1 MVTGL
6 STLLALLGRGVLSE
20 TDAKQ
25 LFAAMRETLQVDAIV
40 VGQEW
45 GRFGGFLRSEG
56 VPEEWPAVYAA
67 LGHQD
72 PGRAYLA
79 ARPLGS
85 WFFVRGDSTAAELEM
100 ELHQEFLRLGFRDAA
115 IGRLPSPGAPI
126 NLVLYRMNSRTEDFG
141 DADRALLS
149 VLAPHFQ
156 QAFGRARSARAWR
169 GETDDSR
176 PDVLLSLPHARIS
189 SNDGEIHWS
198 QEAERVFE
206 KQFVQP
212 FAKVRSRLDAMIRHV
227 AASDASRSWPIVGD
241 LYGEV
246 LVVRGDKGVEEL
258 VVLFEPADV
267 ASTDESAQSPAEELL
282 SPKQRLVARLAAQ
295 GHPLREVA
303 ARLDLS
309 VETARTHLKTVYQ
322 RLGVS
327 ERSSLAHLL
336 RR

>member
-1 MVTGL
+1 MGTGL
-6 STLLALLGRGVLSE
+6 ASLLALLGRGVLSE
-20 TDAKQ
+20 ADAKE
-25 LFAAMRETLQVDAIV
+25 LFAAMRETLGVDAIV

-56 VPEEWPAVYAA
+56 VPPEWPKVYAE

-72 PGRAYLA
+72 PARAYLA

-85 WFFVRGDSTAAELEM
+85 WFFVRADSTPAELEM

-115 IGRLPSPGAPI
+115 IGRLPSPGSPI
-126 NLVLYRMNSRTEDFG
+126 NLVLYRMNSRSDDFG
-141 DADRALLS
+141 DDDRTLLS
-149 VLAPHFQ
+149 MLSPHLQ

-169 GETDDSR
+169 GEADAVR
-176 PDVLLSLPHARIS
+176 RDVLLSLPHARLATHEGVI
-189 SNDGEIHWS
+189 EWS
-198 QEAERVFE
+198 RAAEQLFE
-206 KQFVQP
+206 KQFSQP
-212 FAKVRSRLDAMIRHV
+212 FAKQRARLDAMIRHLC
-227 AASDASRSWPIVGD
+227 ASDAGQSWPIVGD

-246 LVVRGDKGVEEL
+246 LVIRGDKGVEEL
-258 VVLFEPADV
+258 VVIFESADV
-267 ASTDESAQSPAEELL
+267 ASTDDAAQSPAEELL

-295 GHPLREVA
+295 GLPLREVA
-303 ARLDLS
+303 ARLELS